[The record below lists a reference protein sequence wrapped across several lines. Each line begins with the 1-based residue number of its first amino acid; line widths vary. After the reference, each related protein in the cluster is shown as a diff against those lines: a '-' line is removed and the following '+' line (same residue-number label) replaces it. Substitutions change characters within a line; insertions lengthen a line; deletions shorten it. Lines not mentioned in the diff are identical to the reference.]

1 MRLAHLPPFA
11 RNRHGSLAFG
21 YKGLAP
27 ITLAP
32 KLSMPRH
39 HRVAT
44 LCTPEPRER
53 EPREEGGKER
63 NRGRHHRNTF
73 GAAGAEGDAVVLIT
87 VAGSALHGFRSYTAT
102 TRHCTTILSPST
114 PTVSRTPL
122 RPLLAHGFARP
133 P

>member
-1 MRLAHLPPFA
+1 
-11 RNRHGSLAFG
+11 LAFG

-53 EPREEGGKER
+53 ELREEGGKER
-63 NRGRHHRNTF
+63 NRGRRHRNTF
-73 GAAGAEGDAVVLIT
+73 RAAGAEGDAVVLIT
-87 VAGSALHGFRSYTAT
+87 VIGSELHG
-102 TRHCTTILSPST
+102 HNSPLHHYPLALNTDGEPYAAET
-114 PTVSRTPL
+114 PPSPWVR
-122 RPLLAHGFARP
+122 
-133 P
+133 